1 MPITKHDK
9 QALDQIYSD
18 WSAKYKGRAEDYFA
32 FLYLTK
38 KFKCEVEDIAN
49 EVCFGGCDYGIDA
62 YRIDRAA
69 RNLYLFQFKWS
80 ENHNL
85 FKESMER
92 LAKDGLERVFGS
104 PLADPNQNEMLN
116 TLRAE
121 LYECKSLI
129 DRVLIHF
136 VFKGDIEATENS
148 EGLAYRR
155 ENLESKIHLLH
166 SFFGRTDVELA
177 VEFVSDRRQA
187 PAVKPAESH
196 SISFTD
202 SSCIRSD
209 DGKREMH
216 VGFLPMMDLYRIY
229 RSLGQRFLD
238 RNIRSGLSADNPPN
252 RKIREALADI
262 VLKQKSPPDVFS
274 FNHNGVTLAAEQ
286 LHSIDGRAVVN
297 VPRLLNGAQTI
308 TSLAQFLQDNE
319 GHPGL
324 ANGAPALESIRLLAK
339 IVIDDPS
346 SDFVTQVTI
355 CNNRQNPVEAWNLRA
370 NDRIQCDL
378 HDRLKEQVGVFYSR
392 QENAFRNYSA
402 DELEEM
408 GYDSSVQRD
417 MRIRPLAQTLL
428 AIQGEIARMSK
439 LPDVFENQK
448 QYEDTFRDAYLHCDA
463 RKIVL
468 AYKVGLVLKDPI
480 QRLEEVAT
488 QKIRY
493 ALPKARNLT
502 WALIIQALLND
513 PKLADLLDEYGT
525 GLKKENAFREHL
537 RRLAS
542 SRLLPILKEV
552 LAKPEHVERMANEK
566 YDFLRTKEVF
576 NQCKDVAYDKFGWT
590 KKSL

>member
-9 QALDQIYSD
+9 QALDQLYSD
-18 WSAKYKGRAEDYFA
+18 WSGTYKGRTEDYFA
-32 FLYLTK
+32 LLYLTK
-38 KFKCEVEDIAN
+38 KFNCEVEDIAN

-62 YRIDRAA
+62 YHIDRGA

-92 LAKDGLERVFGS
+92 LAKDGLERVFGT

-129 DRVLIHF
+129 DRVLVHF
-136 VFKGDIEATENS
+136 VFKGDVEATENS

-155 ENLESKIHLLH
+155 ENLENKSHLLH
-166 SFFGRTDVELA
+166 SFFGRTDVELT
-177 VEFVSDRRQA
+177 VEFISDRRQ
-187 PAVKPAESH
+187 PPTVRPAESH
-196 SISFTD
+196 SISFTN

-216 VGFLPMMDLYRIY
+216 VGFVPMMDLYRIY
-229 RSLGQRFLD
+229 LSLGQRFLD

-252 RKIREALADI
+252 RKIREALTDI

-274 FNHNGVTLAAEQ
+274 FNHNGITLAAEQ
-286 LHSIDGRAVVN
+286 LHVIDGRAVVN

-308 TSLAQFLQDNE
+308 TSVARFLQDNE
-319 GHPGL
+319 GHPAL

-346 SDFVTQVTI
+346 SDFVMQVTI
-355 CNNRQNPVEAWNLRA
+355 CNNRQNPVAAWNLRA
-370 NDRIQCDL
+370 NDKIQCDL
-378 HDRLKEQVGVFYSR
+378 QDRLKEQVGVFYSR
-392 QENAFRNYSA
+392 LENAFRNYSA

-408 GYDSSVQRD
+408 GYDPTVQRD

-428 AIQGEIARMSK
+428 AIQGEIARMTQ
-439 LPDVFENQK
+439 LPEVFENQRH
-448 QYEDTFRDAYLHCDA
+448 YDDTFRESYLHCDA

-480 QRLEEVAT
+480 QKLEEIAS

-493 ALPKARNLT
+493 AVSKARNLI
-502 WALIIQALLND
+502 WALTIQALFND
-513 PKLADLLDEYGT
+513 PRLSDLLDEFGT
-525 GLKKENAFREHL
+525 RLRKETAFREHL
-537 RRLAS
+537 RKVAS
-542 SRLLPILKEV
+542 SRLLPILREV
-552 LAKPEHVERMANEK
+552 LAKPEHAERMSNEK
-566 YDFLRTKEVF
+566 YDFLRTKEIF
-576 NQCKDVAYDKFGWT
+576 NQCKDAAYDKFSWT